1 MYVVISKKHI
11 TQVCVITS
19 SSYSLKMACKNELDS
34 TKFQPLTC
42 KMVLILDLKPLGF
55 FANNTY
61 LLPH

>member
-11 TQVCVITS
+11 TQLCVITS

-42 KMVLILDLKPLGF
+42 KMVLIPILIPNK
-55 FANNTY
+55 Y
-61 LLPH
+61 LI

>member
-1 MYVVISKKHI
+1 MYVVISKNI

-42 KMVLILDLKPLGF
+42 KMVLIPILIPNK
-55 FANNTY
+55 Y
-61 LLPH
+61 LI

>member
-34 TKFQPLTC
+34 TKFQQSTC
-42 KMVLILDLKPLGF
+42 KMVLVPILIPK
-55 FANNTY
+55 T
-61 LLPH
+61 